1 MVVISPRDGFSGLVM
16 QCVSEIPFLSFV
28 IVLFSQFADRL
39 SLKVYSL
46 GEQEHS
52 RNVGAKE
59 ILGAKEKLG
68 ALLGAPEM
76 EGLEETLGL
85 PLGCSEV
92 EGELDT
98 LGLEVVLKDL
108 GYGMKIVGS
117 AVVVG

>member
-85 PLGCSEV
+85 PQDVPKSR
-92 EGELDT
+92 
-98 LGLEVVLKDL
+98 
-108 GYGMKIVGS
+108 GS
-117 AVVVG
+117 